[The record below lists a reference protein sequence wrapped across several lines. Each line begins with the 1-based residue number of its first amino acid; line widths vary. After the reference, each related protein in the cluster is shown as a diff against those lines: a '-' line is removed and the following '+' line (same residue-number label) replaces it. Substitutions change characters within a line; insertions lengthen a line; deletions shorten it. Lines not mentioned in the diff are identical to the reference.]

1 MLGIGFRLPTCPEP
15 PLLPK
20 FLTLNNWLLL
30 QMLLSLVGQLLNTT
44 LMWLNYASDDLA
56 EA

>member
-15 PLLPK
+15 PLLP
-20 FLTLNNWLLL
+20 NNWLLL

>member
-44 LMWLNYASDDLA
+44 LMWLNYASDDPT